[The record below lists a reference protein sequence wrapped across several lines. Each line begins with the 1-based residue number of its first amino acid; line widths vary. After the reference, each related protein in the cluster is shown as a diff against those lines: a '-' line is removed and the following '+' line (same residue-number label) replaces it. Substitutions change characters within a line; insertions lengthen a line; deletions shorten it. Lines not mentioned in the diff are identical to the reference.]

1 MSMIH
6 QIKVLQ
12 SHDYSVCAIGAQLGC
27 DRKTVRKYLQQRVFS
42 PPPVPVKR
50 ERELF
55 T

>member
-12 SHDYSVCAIGAQLGC
+12 TRGYTVCSIGAELGC
-27 DRKTVRKYLQQRVFS
+27 VRKTVRKYLQQRVFS
-42 PPPVPVKR
+42 PPVPVKR